1 MVKLDEKLVG
11 ACGLYCGWCPYYVAG
26 TEEFRC
32 GGCWTREE
40 CRIRNCASERGLRVC
55 TFCPEFPCQK
65 LYDMYARMSEFFDQI
80 KKDFPNGVE
89 G

>member
-1 MVKLDEKLVG
+1 MVELDEKLVG

-55 TFCPEFPCQK
+55 TFCPEFPCQR
-65 LYDMYARMSEFFDQI
+65 LYDMYGRMSEFFDQI